1 MSGASHRVLKRSNP
15 PLHADCVRCLSRAC
29 VPWLCVCAGAPF
41 SSRTTQGGGLFFPRL
56 SGAQTVSHAKAWAL
70 LRKRL
75 GSPEEGFGLRKVA
88 QSVAADASSE
98 EPGKSGLCNRKCEGC
113 RGAAVPLGVSLFPRW

>member
-1 MSGASHRVLKRSNP
+1 M
-15 PLHADCVRCLSRAC
+15 
-29 VPWLCVCAGAPF
+29 
-41 SSRTTQGGGLFFPRL
+41 
-56 SGAQTVSHAKAWAL
+56 SHAKAWAL

-113 RGAAVPLGVSLFPRW
+113 RGAAVPLEASDMADPAKVEELAKDDAVACLAALEPVPVDPTKAATKALEACGGDIAQAKEWIATKVADTSFTWD